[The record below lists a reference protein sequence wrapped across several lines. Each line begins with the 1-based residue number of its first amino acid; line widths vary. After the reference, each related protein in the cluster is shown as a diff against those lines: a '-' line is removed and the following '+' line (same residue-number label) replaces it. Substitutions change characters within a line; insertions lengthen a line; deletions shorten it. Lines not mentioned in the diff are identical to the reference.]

1 MQCAVDIKS
10 LQPWAASV
18 GSIPY
23 MVVAEELL
31 RLATFTTEFDIKAV
45 IADRVAYCFEVV
57 CEYVQKDLRGSS
69 DMINNSDTQTFS
81 NILGLGQKF
90 VDEVL
95 TIKGGWFHNSCEL
108 VDLQARRSQRGWSTL
123 VVWSPWGPQVVC
135 HVQGSR
141 QHAGRLDEE
150 YVGRSISITQDS
162 FVSDSFQ
169 QMPTQG
175 YLFKMII

>member
-1 MQCAVDIKS
+1 M
-10 LQPWAASV
+10 V
-18 GSIPY
+18 GG
-23 MVVAEELL
+23 AEQLL

-57 CEYVQKDLRGSS
+57 CEHVQKDLRGSS
-69 DMINNSDTQTFS
+69 DMINPGVGSEIRWRS
-81 NILGLGQKF
+81 AHHYGR
-90 VDEVL
+90 VVP
-95 TIKGGWFHNSCEL
+95 NSCEL

-135 HVQGSR
+135 HVHGSR
-141 QHAGRLDEE
+141 RHGGRLDEE

-175 YLFKMII
+175 YLF